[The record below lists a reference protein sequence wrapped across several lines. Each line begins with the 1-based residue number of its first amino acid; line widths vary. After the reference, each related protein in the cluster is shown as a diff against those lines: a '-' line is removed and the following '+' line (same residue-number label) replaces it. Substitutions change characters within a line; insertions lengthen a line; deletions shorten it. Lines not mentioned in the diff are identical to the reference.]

1 MSGVVDLEATF
12 DRPGERS
19 QVFGVGADDEVSA
32 AERSFCHTPVDDVS
46 EGGLCEERTHLPGM
60 VIVERLNGAAHQEA
74 GEPCL
79 TATAPPRL
87 GHHRR
92 GCSLSPHRDV
102 MTVAQG

>member
-1 MSGVVDLEATF
+1 MVDLEATV

-32 AERSFCHTPVDDVS
+32 AERSFCHTSADDIS
-46 EGGLCEERTHLPGM
+46 EGGLCEELTHLPGM
-60 VIVERLNGAAHQEA
+60 EIVERLNVAAHQEA

-79 TATAPPRL
+79 TATTPPRL